1 MGKLVVHNHIT
12 LDGVMQGPGRADED
26 PRGGFAHGGWAAPH
40 GDEVMGKVI
49 GEGMGRGGAMLF
61 GRRTYEQLYDFWPK
75 QADDNPFTPA
85 LNEAQKY
92 VVSTTLK
99 EPLPWENSKLLSDDI
114 PGAVQRVKD
123 QLDKELVVLGSGH
136 LIQTL
141 MQHGLV
147 DEFLLMIHPLVLGT
161 GQRLFRDGSPT
172 TSLNLVE
179 SVTTTKGVVIG
190 RYEP

>member
-1 MGKLVVHNHIT
+1 MGKLVVHNHVT
-12 LDGVMQGPGRADED
+12 LDGVMQSPGRADED
-26 PRGGFAHGGWAAPH
+26 PRGGFAHGGWAAPD
-40 GDEVMGKVI
+40 GDEVMAKVI
-49 GEGMGRGGAMLF
+49 GEAMARGGAMLF
-61 GRRTYEQLYDFWPK
+61 GRRTYEQLHDFWPK

-147 DEFLLMIHPLVLGT
+147 DEFLLMIHPLVLGS
-161 GQRLFRDGSPT
+161 GGRLFRDGSPT
-172 TSLNLVE
+172 TSLKLLE

>member
-26 PRGGFAHGGWAAPH
+26 LRGGFAHGGWAAPH

-99 EPLPWENSKLLSDDI
+99 EPLPWENSTLLSGDL
-114 PGAVQRVKD
+114 PGPVQREKD
-123 QLDKELVVLGSGH
+123 GLDKEPVGRAGGE

-141 MQHGLV
+141 MQQGLV
-147 DEFLLMIHPLVLGT
+147 DECLLMSHPRVL
-161 GQRLFRDGSPT
+161 
-172 TSLNLVE
+172 
-179 SVTTTKGVVIG
+179 
-190 RYEP
+190 

>member
-1 MGKLVVHNHIT
+1 MGRLVVHNHIT

-26 PRGGFAHGGWAAPH
+26 PRGGFTHGGWAAAD

-49 GEGMGRGGAMLF
+49 GEAMGRGGAMLF

-75 QADDNPFTPA
+75 QSDDNPFTPA
-85 LNEAQKY
+85 LNEARKY
-92 VVSTTLK
+92 VASTTLK
-99 EPLPWENSKLLSDDI
+99 EPLPWENSTLLSDDI

-147 DEFLLMIHPLVLGT
+147 DEFLLMIHPLVLGS
-161 GQRLFRDGSPT
+161 GRLLFPEGMPT
-172 TSLNLVE
+172 TRLHVAE
-179 SVTTTKGVVIG
+179 SVTTTTGVLIG
-190 RYEP
+190 RYTT

>member
-1 MGKLVVHNHIT
+1 MGKLVVHNHVT

-26 PRGGFAHGGWAAPH
+26 PRGGFAHGGWAAPD
-40 GDEVMGKVI
+40 GDEVIGKMI

-75 QADDNPFTPA
+75 QTDDNPFTPA
-85 LNEAQKY
+85 LTEAQKY

-99 EPLPWENSKLLSDDI
+99 EPLPWENSTLLSEDI
-114 PGAVQRVKD
+114 PAAVQRVKD

-172 TSLNLVE
+172 TSLKLVE

-190 RYEP
+190 SYHQ

>member
-1 MGKLVVHNHIT
+1 MGKLVVTNHMT
-12 LDGVMQGPGRADED
+12 LDGVMQSPGRADED
-26 PRGGFAHGGWAAPH
+26 TRDGFELGGWAAPNN
-40 GDEVMGKVI
+40 DEVMGRFL
-49 GEGMGRGGAMLF
+49 GREMRRGGALLL
-61 GRRTYEQLYDFWPK
+61 GRWTYEQFHDFWPK
-75 QADDNPFTPA
+75 QTDDNPFTPA

-92 VVSTTLK
+92 VASTTLK
-99 EPLPWENSKLLSDDI
+99 EPLPWQNSTLLSEDI

>member
-61 GRRTYEQLYDFWPK
+61 GRRTYEQLYAFWPK

-99 EPLPWENSKLLSDDI
+99 EPLPWENSTLLSEDI

-172 TSLNLVE
+172 TTLNLVE

>member
-1 MGKLVVHNHIT
+1 
-12 LDGVMQGPGRADED
+12 
-26 PRGGFAHGGWAAPH
+26 
-40 GDEVMGKVI
+40 
-49 GEGMGRGGAMLF
+49 
-61 GRRTYEQLYDFWPK
+61 
-75 QADDNPFTPA
+75 
-85 LNEAQKY
+85 
-92 VVSTTLK
+92 VSTTLK
-99 EPLPWENSKLLSDDI
+99 EPLPWENSTLLSEDI

-123 QLDKELVVLGSGH
+123 QLDKELVVLGSGE